1 MKGAWKLESWTGQVV
16 RRVSEEGGGSGKEE
30 KVARHGTGVG
40 DGPTG
45 SRGGLSFG

>member
-30 KVARHGTGVG
+30 KVASTGVEDQG
-40 DGPTG
+40 MGP
-45 SRGGLSFG
+45 RADWRLV